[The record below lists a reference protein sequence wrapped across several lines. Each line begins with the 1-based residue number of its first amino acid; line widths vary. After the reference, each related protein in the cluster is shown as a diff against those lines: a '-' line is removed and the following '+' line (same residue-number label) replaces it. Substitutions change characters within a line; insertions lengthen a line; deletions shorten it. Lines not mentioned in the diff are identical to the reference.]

1 MSVDDSVA
9 WGTGSGDGGRCAVCF
24 GGRIGGGGDRV
35 VEKVGLEAD
44 SWGVVS
50 GEAQGGQFLSRG
62 CDPEWPSGDQWVRP
76 PLGRPMSWWKP
87 PW

>member
-1 MSVDDSVA
+1 MLTIVWPGEQAVE
-9 WGTGSGDGGRCAVCF
+9 TEGDVPCVLEVELGA
-24 GGRIGGGGDRV
+24 GGDRV